1 MPRSRPR
8 TSTVEVIED
17 SSLDRIIAS
26 WVSKLLV
33 LAPPWVCGLL
43 VVAAGALFHH
53 LWGGRGAGARTAW
66 AVLGLSLSTVVLTGM
81 TWLVSH
87 QRRPLGRIHSTAT
100 VFLASLYVMIATIT
114 GITQPVVVFFELV
127 FGSTLALS
135 WDIRVV
141 IRAQD
146 PESGVRD
153 PLTQLWERAR
163 EVSGF
168 DGTRATM
175 KKVADHKID
184 AQIKI
189 ENPDKTVEDLQKK
202 TLNMETAMGLPPGS
216 LTISADQNRADLA
229 AMSISD
235 PRILQNTLAYPGP
248 LHPGGSIADAIRLGL
263 YQDMDPVDLV
273 FLGYHLMINGM
284 SGSGKSFGGG
294 WNILASL
301 MSRKDV
307 SIIAAD
313 LTKADQTL
321 GDAAEAID
329 WLVFTKAQANA
340 LMDGLQRAV
349 PARTAWLSA
358 HGHKKWERGCGLQ
371 AVYILLEECPD
382 VLRVVDEDDF
392 VQLAKAARSA
402 GIYLIL
408 SLQRSDYSQIPT
420 VVRGQFAAMMC
431 FGVASGDDAA
441 FGLPEK
447 VISAGASPEDW
458 GADFPGM
465 CYLSAPGIPMA
476 KRIMPI
482 RTYLIEPKT
491 MQELAAE
498 FPASARP
505 LDEVTAKAFGEVH
518 ANRVPPVKA
527 VQLIRQQAGAD
538 TETEAQD
545 AAPAAAQA
553 APEPAEAAP
562 RRPDRGRPLCVAAE
576 LVISV
581 QHASAQMLARKMRIE
596 ATYAERLM
604 DLLEDRGVVGAAGAD
619 GKRDVLIR
627 PEELEATVAGLADA
641 DAEDGN
647 AFEEAVSTPD
657 PSPDMHVDVD
667 DDAAVAP
674 PADGED
680 LDWEPEPEPARRMT
694 PEDAR
699 TAFIEQLRAWK
710 RDGKGEI
717 TGPDLKPLRER
728 TGMSRAWG
736 KKMLDLAARDGILH
750 RDPVKPLYR
759 FTEAPIDVDDRPL
772 VGAP

>member
-1 MPRSRPR
+1 MARSRPR

-17 SSLDRIIAS
+17 SSLDRIIAN

-33 LAPPWVCGLL
+33 LAPPWVVGLL
-43 VVAAGALFHH
+43 IVITAAVFHS
-53 LWGGRGAGARTAW
+53 LWGGRHAGTRTAW
-66 AVLGLSLSTVVLTGM
+66 AVLGLCLSTVVLTGL
-81 TWLVSH
+81 TWLVTH

-100 VFLASLYVMIATIT
+100 VFLACLYVMIGTIT
-114 GITQPVVVFFELV
+114 GVKQPVVLFFELV
-127 FGSTLALS
+127 FGATLALT

-141 IRAQD
+141 IRAHD
-146 PESGVRD
+146 PEAAGGD
-153 PLTQLWERAR
+153 PLTQLWAKAR

-168 DGTRATM
+168 GGTTA
-175 KKVADHKID
+175 KILKVDEHKIEGQV
-184 AQIKI
+184 AI
-189 ENPDKTVEDLQKK
+189 EGGDKTVEDLQKK
-202 TLNMETAMGLPPGS
+202 TLNMETAMGLPPGT

-229 AMSISD
+229 RVSVSD
-235 PRILQNTLAYPGP
+235 PRILQATLPYYGP
-248 LHPGGSIADAIRLGL
+248 LTPDGSIADPIRLGL

-329 WLVFTKAQANA
+329 WLVFTQAQANA

-371 AVYILLEECPD
+371 AVFILLEECPD

-408 SLQRSDYSQIPT
+408 SLQRSDYSQVPT
-420 VVRGQFAAMMC
+420 IVRGQFAAKMC
-431 FGVASGDDAA
+431 FGVENSDDAA

-447 VISAGASPEDW
+447 VVAAGASPEDW

-482 RTYLIEPKT
+482 RTYFIEPKT
-491 MQELAAE
+491 MQELATK

-505 LDEVTAKAFGEVH
+505 LDEVTAKAFGDAY
-518 ANRVPPVKA
+518 ANRTPSAKA
-527 VQLIRQQAGAD
+527 VQLIRKQAGAD
-538 TETEAQD
+538 VGGEPQD
-545 AAPAAAQA
+545 DVPAAE
-553 APEPAEAAP
+553 EPADAS
-562 RRPDRGRPLCVAAE
+562 RRGDRGRPLCVAAE

-581 QHASAQMLARKMRIE
+581 QLGSAQMLARKMRIE
-596 ATYAERLM
+596 AGYAERLM
-604 DLLEDRGVVGAAGAD
+604 ELLEDRGVVGPVDGGGA
-619 GKRDVLIR
+619 RPVLIR
-627 PEELEATVAGLADA
+627 PDELEATLAGLADA
-641 DAEDGN
+641 DVEDGH
-647 AFEEAVSTPD
+647 AFDDAVTTPD
-657 PSPDMHVDVD
+657 PSPDLRVDVD
-667 DDAAVAP
+667 DDSQVAP

-680 LDWEPEPEPARRMT
+680 LDWEPEEEPARRMS
-694 PEDAR
+694 PEEAR
-699 TAFIEQLRAWK
+699 AAFIEQLRAWK
-710 RDGKGEI
+710 RAGKKEI
-717 TGPDLKPLRER
+717 TGPDLKPLRTR
-728 TGMSRAWG
+728 TGMSSRGWG
-736 KKMLDLAARDGILH
+736 KKMLDLAARDGILR
-750 RDPVKPLYR
+750 RDPVKPVYY
-759 FTEAPIDVDDRPL
+759 FTDAPIDVDDPEL